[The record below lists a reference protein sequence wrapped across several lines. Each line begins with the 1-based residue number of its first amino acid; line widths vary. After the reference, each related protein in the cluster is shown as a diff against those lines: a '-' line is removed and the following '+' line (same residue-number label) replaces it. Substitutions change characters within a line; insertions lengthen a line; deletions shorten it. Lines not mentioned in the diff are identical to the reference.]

1 MTPRHLRGL
10 ADTNILIYL
19 ERLPR
24 EVLPGELVTSAVTLA
39 ELSAGVHQTDDA
51 MERALRIVRLQRTE
65 AMFDPLPF
73 DADAARQ
80 YGLIA
85 AGVIA
90 SGRKPRRREA
100 DLMIAA
106 VAAAHRLPLFTTN
119 PDDFKGTD
127 GLLTVVPVPR
137 PPDLPGPRPMRPI
150 KKPAPE
156 PIQTS
161 GTVSDLIDD
170 QRR

>member
-1 MTPRHLRGL
+1 MTARHLRGL

-24 EVLPGELVTSAVTLA
+24 ESLPGELLTSAVTLA

-51 MERALRIVRLQRTE
+51 LERAQRIVRLQRTE

-73 DADAARQ
+73 DAVAARH

-90 SGRKPRRREA
+90 NGRKPRRREA

-119 PDDFKGTD
+119 PDDFKGADATI
-127 GLLTVVPVPR
+127 TVVAVPR
-137 PPDLPGPRPMRPI
+137 PQD
-150 KKPAPE
+150 
-156 PIQTS
+156 
-161 GTVSDLIDD
+161 
-170 QRR
+170 

>member
-1 MTPRHLRGL
+1 MTARYLRGL
-10 ADTNILIYL
+10 ADTNILIHL
-19 ERLPR
+19 EQLSRAS
-24 EVLPGELVTSAVTLA
+24 LPGELLTSAVTLA
-39 ELSAGVHQTDDA
+39 ELSAGVHQTDDPI
-51 MERALRIVRLQRTE
+51 ERARRIARLQQTE

-73 DADAARQ
+73 DADAARH

-119 PDDFKGTD
+119 PDDFKGID
-127 GLLTVVPVPR
+127 DMVAVVPVAR
-137 PPDLPGPRPMRPI
+137 LS
-150 KKPAPE
+150 A
-156 PIQTS
+156 
-161 GTVSDLIDD
+161 L
-170 QRR
+170 